1 MTGESFIELEGV
13 THEYDTS
20 VDIMNTTRLYLADG
34 VGVPISC
41 NPIIDSAYNYNYKES

>member
-1 MTGESFIELEGV
+1 MEPEGV

-20 VDIMNTTRLYLADG
+20 LDIMDTTRLYLADC

-41 NPIIDSAYNYNYKES
+41 KPIIASAYNYNYKES